1 MAEPFYSYIIEGLPD
16 TPANLEW
23 LLAHFECKQCGRCC
37 RMHTI
42 GLRITHA
49 EAERFAQRQGVSVQ
63 EYVVGLVEDRGTYIL
78 PQPCRYLVNDACSVH
93 DIKPSVCRK
102 YPFHQ
107 RKPVDSD
114 TAWVVIAGCPG
125 SGDILR
131 LIQNGKQLGLEYR
144 PFSKPE

>member
-1 MAEPFYSYIIEGLPD
+1 MPEPFYSYIVEGLPD

-23 LLAHFECKQCGRCC
+23 LLAHFECKQCGQCC

-42 GLRITHA
+42 GLRITLE
-49 EAERFAQRQGVSVQ
+49 EAEKFARKDGVSLK
-63 EYVVGLVEDRGTYIL
+63 EYMAGLVEDQGTCII
-78 PQPCRYLVNDACSVH
+78 PQPCRYLLDDACTVH
-93 DIKPSVCRK
+93 GIKPAVCRK

-107 RKPVDSD
+107 RKPVDAG

-125 SGDILR
+125 SQNILR

-144 PFSKPE
+144 PFSKQA